1 MGIDEEKVRALRDEP
16 LDWRY
21 KALPAGAGGTVAQFL
36 AGGPSLQDFGTPLLT
51 LDAAALEHNI
61 AVMACWAA
69 GAGVTLM
76 PHGKSTM
83 APELWRRQLAAGAW
97 GLTLANFPQMRVARA
112 FGVARLMLAAAPVD
126 PAGLA
131 WIGRELDRD
140 PAFRFICWADSV
152 EAVQIMDAALRG
164 TRRPVEVC
172 VELGGPGG
180 RTGARGLGAARRVAE
195 AVRAAP
201 ALRLAGVAGYEGSFA
216 HDASPE
222 GLAAV
227 RGYLQGLAELFGGLA
242 FETGEPI
249 VTAGG
254 SAYFD
259 QVADVLGGLEAR
271 LVLRSGAYVIHDDGF
286 YRAISPFRLRDASTT
301 SGPAGNGDHP
311 GAGPGRTCAAEPPG
325 SGPGRACAAEPS
337 EAGPGRA
344 CGADPPGTGEQAP
357 AGEPFRAAMH
367 GWARVISRPEPGLAL
382 LDAGKRDLPFDEG
395 LPEPQHVRGKGPLHG
410 ARVTALNDQHTHLA
424 VDPACDLAC
433 GDVVRFGL
441 SHPCTAMDKW
451 TLIPVIDGEA
461 VVGLLRT
468 FF

>member
-1 MGIDEEKVRALRDEP
+1 MTRWVGGAMGIDEEKVRALRDEP

-36 AGGPSLQDFGTPLLT
+36 ARRPSLQDFGTPLLT

-61 AVMACWAA
+61 AVMARWAA

-97 GLTLANFPQMRVARA
+97 GLTLANFPQLRVARA

-152 EAVQIMDAALRG
+152 EAVQIMDVALRG

-180 RTGARGLGAARRVAE
+180 RTGARGLGVARRVAE

-227 RGYLQGLAELFGGLA
+227 RGYLRGLAELFGGLA

-286 YRAISPFRLRDASTT
+286 YRAISPFRPRDASTR
-301 SGPAGNGDHP
+301 SGPSGNGDGP
-311 GAGPGRTCAAEPPG
+311 RAGI
-325 SGPGRACAAEPS
+325 
-337 EAGPGRA
+337 GRA
-344 CGADPPGTGEQAP
+344 CGADLPGTGERP
-357 AGEPFRAAMH
+357 PDGEPFRAAMH